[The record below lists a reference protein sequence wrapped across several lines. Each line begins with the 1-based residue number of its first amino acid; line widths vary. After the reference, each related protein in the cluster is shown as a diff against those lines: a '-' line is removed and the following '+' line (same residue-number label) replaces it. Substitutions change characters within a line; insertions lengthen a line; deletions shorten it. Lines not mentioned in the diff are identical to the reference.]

1 MEYAPLNPHERF
13 GLQAKLDALK
23 KIEPLNGTPLEAVH
37 DERYAVVDELKKEY
51 LELVD
56 SIFSD
61 NNTYSKKCE
70 KIDKVKEVVDTLSYD
85 NSLCGRLS
93 ELVADFE
100 EHEQMDELKTR
111 MSDQLA
117 KFHSLRAVLNGP
129 DHGEKY
135 MCFTCLERSVDV
147 FLDPCGHMSCE
158 QCQFRFKTT
167 CPFCRTMIT
176 PKRMFLG

>member
-1 MEYAPLNPHERF
+1 M
-13 GLQAKLDALK
+13 QAKLDALK
-23 KIEPLNGTPLEAVH
+23 KIEPPNGTPLEAVH

-51 LELVD
+51 LALVD
-56 SIFSD
+56 SIFTD
-61 NNTYSKKCE
+61 NNTYSKKCQ

-85 NSLCGRLS
+85 NLLCGRLS

-117 KFHSLRAVLNGP
+117 KFHSLRTVLNLNGP

-135 MCFTCLERSVDV
+135 LCFTCLERPVDT
-147 FLDPCGHMSCE
+147 FLDPCGHMACE
-158 QCQFRFKTT
+158 QCQYRFKTT

-176 PKRMFLG
+176 PKRMFGG

>member
-1 MEYAPLNPHERF
+1 
-13 GLQAKLDALK
+13 
-23 KIEPLNGTPLEAVH
+23 
-37 DERYAVVDELKKEY
+37 
-51 LELVD
+51 
-56 SIFSD
+56 
-61 NNTYSKKCE
+61 
-70 KIDKVKEVVDTLSYD
+70 
-85 NSLCGRLS
+85 LS